1 MAPIKRTITVMDLRN
16 TTFYEKGKE
25 FEITKLVNT
34 ISYEIGQE
42 MSKSEVD
49 RIIHGGRGSGGS
61 TTVNIIPY
69 KKG

>member
-1 MAPIKRTITVMDLRN
+1 MAMIKRTITVMDLRN

-34 ISYEIGQE
+34 VSYEIGQE
-42 MSKSEVD
+42 LSKGEVD
-49 RIIHGGRGSGGS
+49 QIIRGGGGS

-69 KKG
+69 KKS